1 MAVTELP
8 VSCHQNTLECDTRPR
23 ELTTKK
29 PICSVGTEDKWPHTH
44 CAQVGT
50 YGQYWGDAQRLRVN
64 IPGVNISGIGC
75 EITSRYTYNI
85 PPLLLYAK
93 YSDCTTI
100 VP

>member
-8 VSCHQNTLECDTRPR
+8 VSCHQNTLERDTRPR
-23 ELTTKK
+23 ELNTKK
-29 PICSVGTEDKWPHTH
+29 PICRVGTEEVASHSS
-44 CAQVGT
+44 GT

-85 PPLLLYAK
+85 PPLL
-93 YSDCTTI
+93 
-100 VP
+100 